1 MIGEDIMPNNQLIKY
16 NSNPIS
22 RFFNR
27 IFSRFNSKS
36 KTSVEL
42 DENIENLLQTEYSD
56 EEKLNY
62 SRELLKDFISRNA
75 NVLQTLNVKMLNKD
89 LVEMFGKETLERIV
103 TDEYLQGELSELSI
117 EELQTYSYIIK
128 YKATD
133 INDRIANTS
142 VYLNKNFKIQELE
155 NLGDKEKDKAISILL
170 SDSAFKLSSLNELE
184 QYYNNRK
191 SICKQ
196 IIDSPKGLID
206 NFDYDAYF
214 EENTD
219 ENTIPLELVE
229 NMKDLSEIDRTRYAI
244 IEAKYGMSFEK
255 AKMLC
260 DAFGQDI
267 KKVKSTE
274 EKRIIQEL
282 ISIFK
287 ENDIEKLKSINLDEN
302 YNNYIGTMNI
312 VPNLKNTF
320 LEMYKE
326 TLYQPKEDDYI
337 GSQTVKIKGM
347 KKSNV
352 QIYNVLG
359 KENNNADF
367 NMILTSLGGIFP
379 YGHDFSNFKSDW
391 DRKDS
396 NHTISCSY
404 IGNDSLALTND
415 DLLLGFADINSN
427 ELIQARNMDAGTGD
441 RPFYAIN
448 EYLNKNR
455 FLSPETMTNSTKN
468 YNEFF
473 VERKIEENGHLS
485 NRKPSY
491 VVFMAENIDD
501 INDKKNE
508 RWFRAKKMAAQL
520 DIPIA
525 IIDVTQCTK
534 LEYQKT
540 EEMVRLVKEEG
551 RMDLIPQILHKI
563 ENNKSAQQGSLK
575 NIRNKI
581 FSEKNVND
589 LLEQIIGKIII
600 SDTDTSNRGI
610 EEFVKTIKS
619 IKHIYEE
626 QGDTYIKD
634 CKSFNYDKYLERL
647 KMLYTTRNGLDEN
660 GHIRGM
666 ERIDN
671 NITQQKKNEQDR

>member
-1 MIGEDIMPNNQLIKY
+1 MPNNQLIKY

-75 NVLQTLNVKMLNKD
+75 NILQTLNVKMLNKD
-89 LVEMFGKETLERIV
+89 LAEMFGKETLERIV

-142 VYLNKNFKIQELE
+142 VYLNKNFNIQELE
-155 NLGDKEKDKAISILL
+155 NLDDKGKDKAISILL
-170 SDSAFKLSSLNELE
+170 SDSAFKLSNLNELE
-184 QYYNNRK
+184 QYYINRK
-191 SICKQ
+191 NICKQ
-196 IIDSPKGLID
+196 IIDNPKGLID

-244 IEAKYGMSFEK
+244 IEAKYGMSLEK

-267 KKVKSTE
+267 KKVKSSE

-302 YNNYIGTMNI
+302 HNNYIGTMNI

-326 TLYQPKEDDYI
+326 TLYQPKEDDHI
-337 GSQTVKIKGM
+337 GTQAVKIKGM

-379 YGHDFSNFKSDW
+379 YDHDFSNFKSDW
-391 DRKDS
+391 DRTDS

-448 EYLNKNR
+448 EYLNKSR
-455 FLSPETMTNSTKN
+455 FLLPETMTNSTKN
-468 YNEFF
+468 YNEFL

-491 VVFMAENIDD
+491 VVFMAEDIGD

-508 RWFRAKKMAAQL
+508 RWNRTKKMAAQL

-525 IIDVTQCTK
+525 VIDVTQCTK

-563 ENNKSAQQGSLK
+563 ENNKSAQQGNLK

-589 LLEQIIGKIII
+589 LLEQIISKIII
-600 SDTDTSNRGI
+600 SDTDTSNKGI

-619 IKHIYEE
+619 IKHVYEE
-626 QGDTYIKD
+626 QGDTYIKQ

-647 KMLYTTRNGLDEN
+647 KILYTTRNGLDEN
-660 GHIRGM
+660 GHIRGK
-666 ERIDN
+666 ERTDN
-671 NITQQKKNEQDR
+671 DIAQQKKNEQEK

>member
-142 VYLNKNFKIQELE
+142 VYLNKNFNIQELDSLNE
-155 NLGDKEKDKAISILL
+155 KEKDKVISILL
-170 SDSAFKLSSLNELE
+170 SDSAFKLSNLNELE
-184 QYYNNRK
+184 QYYINRK

-196 IIDSPKGLID
+196 IIDNPKGLID

-229 NMKDLSEIDRTRYAI
+229 NMKELSEIDRTRYAI

-352 QIYNVLG
+352 QIYSVLG

-367 NMILTSLGGIFP
+367 NMILTSIGGIFP

-391 DRKDS
+391 DRTDS

-448 EYLNKNR
+448 EYLNKSR

-600 SDTDTSNRGI
+600 SDIDTSNRGI

-619 IKHIYEE
+619 IKHVYEE
-626 QGDTYIKD
+626 QGDTYTKE

-666 ERIDN
+666 KRIDN
-671 NITQQKKNEQDR
+671 NIKQQKKNEQER

>member
-1 MIGEDIMPNNQLIKY
+1 
-16 NSNPIS
+16 
-22 RFFNR
+22 
-27 IFSRFNSKS
+27 
-36 KTSVEL
+36 
-42 DENIENLLQTEYSD
+42 
-56 EEKLNY
+56 
-62 SRELLKDFISRNA
+62 
-75 NVLQTLNVKMLNKD
+75 MLNKD
-89 LVEMFGKETLERIV
+89 LAEMFGKETLERIV
-103 TDEYLQGELSELSI
+103 TDEYLQGELSELST

-128 YKATD
+128 YKAAD

-142 VYLNKNFKIQELE
+142 VYLSKNFNIQDLE
-155 NLGDKEKDKAISILL
+155 NLDDKRKDKAVSILL
-170 SDSAFKLSSLNELE
+170 SDSAFKLSNLIELE
-184 QYYNNRK
+184 QYYINRK
-191 SICKQ
+191 NICKQ
-196 IIDSPKGLID
+196 IIDNPKGLID

-229 NMKDLSEIDRTRYAI
+229 NMKGLSEIDRTRYAI
-244 IEAKYGMSFEK
+244 IEAKFGMSFEK

-267 KKVKSTE
+267 KKVKSSE

-287 ENDIEKLKSINLDEN
+287 ENDIEKLKGINLNEN

-326 TLYQPKEDDYI
+326 TLYQPKQEDYI
-337 GSQTVKIKGM
+337 GLQTVKIKGM

-415 DLLLGFADINSN
+415 DLLLAFADINSN

-441 RPFYAIN
+441 QPFYSTN
-448 EYLNKNR
+448 EYLHKSK

-508 RWFRAKKMAAQL
+508 RWIRTKKMAAQL
-520 DIPIA
+520 GVPIA
-525 IIDVTQCTK
+525 VIDVTQCTK
-534 LEYQKT
+534 LEYQKA

-610 EEFVKTIKS
+610 EEFVKTIKC
-619 IKHIYEE
+619 IKHVYEE
-626 QGDTYIKD
+626 QGDTYTKE

-666 ERIDN
+666 ERTDN
-671 NITQQKKNEQDR
+671 NITQQKKNEQER

>member
-1 MIGEDIMPNNQLIKY
+1 MPNNQLIKY
-16 NSNPIS
+16 NFNPIS

-27 IFSRFNSKS
+27 LFSRFNSKS
-36 KTSVEL
+36 KTSVDL
-42 DENIENLLQTEYSD
+42 DEDIENLFQTEYSD

-62 SRELLKDFISRNA
+62 SRKLLKDFISRNA
-75 NVLQTLNVKMLNKD
+75 NILQTINVKMLNKD

-117 EELQTYSYIIK
+117 KEVQTYSYIIK

-142 VYLNKNFKIQELE
+142 VYLNKNFNIQELNSLNE
-155 NLGDKEKDKAISILL
+155 KEKDKAISILL
-170 SDSAFKLSSLNELE
+170 SDSAFKLSNLNELE
-184 QYYNNRK
+184 QYYVNRK

-196 IIDSPKGLID
+196 IIDNPKELID

-214 EENTD
+214 EENVD
-219 ENTIPLELVE
+219 KNTIPLELVE
-229 NMKDLSEIDRTRYAI
+229 NMKELSEIDRTRYAI

-260 DAFGQDI
+260 DAFGHDI

-287 ENDIEKLKSINLDEN
+287 ENDIEKLKDINLDEN
-302 YNNYIGTMNI
+302 YNNYIATMNI

-326 TLYQPKEDDYI
+326 TLYQPKEEDYF
-337 GSQTVKIKGM
+337 GSQTVKVKGM
-347 KKSNV
+347 KKTNV

-391 DRKDS
+391 DRTDS

-415 DLLLGFADINSN
+415 DLLLAFANINSN

-441 RPFYAIN
+441 QPFYAID
-448 EYLNKNR
+448 EYLHMNR
-455 FLSPETMTNSTKN
+455 FLSPETMTNLTKN
-468 YNEFF
+468 YNEFL

-501 INDKKNE
+501 INDKKNQ
-508 RWFRAKKMAAQL
+508 RWIRAKKMAAQL

-525 IIDVTQCTK
+525 VIDVTQCTK

-563 ENNKSAQQGSLK
+563 ENNKSAQIGELK
-575 NIRNKI
+575 GIRNKI

-589 LLEQIIGKIII
+589 LLEQVVGKIII
-600 SDTDTSNRGI
+600 SDTATSNRGI

-619 IKHIYEE
+619 IKHVYEE
-626 QGDTYIKD
+626 QGDTYIKE

-660 GHIRGM
+660 GHIRGK

-671 NITQQKKNEQDR
+671 DIAQQKKNEQEK

>member
-267 KKVKSTE
+267 KKVKSME